1 MRYHVNLPNGWR
13 VPIDRLDIPLMVLIA
28 LVLLFA
34 GVRMKF
40 GLPLWIAA
48 VVILWIAGRRIR
60 RARRDHEDRGRAIW
74 VDACIERARR
84 IRKELRQ

>member
-1 MRYHVNLPNGWR
+1 

-40 GLPLWIAA
+40 GLPLWLVG
-48 VVILWIAGRRIR
+48 VVILWIAGRRMR
-60 RARRDHEDRGRAIW
+60 KARMGHEDRERAIW
-74 VDACIERARR
+74 VDACIQRARR